1 MTRLAHH
8 EPVAIIA
15 CCFIALV
22 PLLLLPILPTRVAA
36 IMHLA
41 AAAPLTDPGGRRV
54 AMAAA
59 AATIVLCEAVIFF
72 RLGPRRRRPVTMYR
86 DEVVLPLYV
95 VIVVLYCTAMY

>member
-1 MTRLAHH
+1 
-8 EPVAIIA
+8 
-15 CCFIALV
+15 
-22 PLLLLPILPTRVAA
+22 
-36 IMHLA
+36 
-41 AAAPLTDPGGRRV
+41 
-54 AMAAA
+54 MAAA